1 MTFASIVGRNTT
13 SNEFKFRQTS
23 ITSNVYLREIGTSLY
38 GVIQNQEKGGAIM
51 ELAITIAILVIG
63 YLYVSAWRDYVNKK

>member
-1 MTFASIVGRNTT
+1 M
-13 SNEFKFRQTS
+13 K
-23 ITSNVYLREIGTSLY
+23 
-38 GVIQNQEKGGAIM
+38 KGGAIM

>member
-1 MTFASIVGRNTT
+1 MIFASIVGQNMTL
-13 SNEFKFRQTS
+13 NEFKSLSTR
-23 ITSNVYLREIGTSLY
+23 ITSNLYLREKGTSLY